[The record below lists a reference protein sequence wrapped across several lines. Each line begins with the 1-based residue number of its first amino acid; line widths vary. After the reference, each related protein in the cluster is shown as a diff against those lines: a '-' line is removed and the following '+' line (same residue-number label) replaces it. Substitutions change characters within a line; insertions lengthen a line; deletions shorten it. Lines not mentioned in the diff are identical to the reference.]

1 MSNMMDQMDQN
12 DQKIRDASEPSL
24 EPTGET
30 AASIDLFRIAM
41 HSIAERETARPVPS
55 DWLIPARQRQRRA
68 QRRVVLA
75 WACAAALCVAVVPRA
90 THHPHDVSHNGAG
103 ATAPP
108 AAVAQTEESYTAL
121 LEQVDNEVSAP
132 VPDSL
137 APLTEL
143 DSWNSNSSTTESSLN
158 TTEKKNVI
166 Q

>member
-1 MSNMMDQMDQN
+1 MSKMMDQMDQKN
-12 DQKIRDASEPSL
+12 QEIRDVSEPSL

-30 AASIDLFRIAM
+30 AASIGLFRIAM

-90 THHPHDVSHNGAG
+90 THHPHDVSHNGA
-103 ATAPP
+103 AAPP

-143 DSWNSNSSTTESSLN
+143 DSWNSNSSNLS
-158 TTEKKNVI
+158 TEKKNVT

>member
-30 AASIDLFRIAM
+30 AASIHLFRIAM

-55 DWLIPARQRQRRA
+55 DWLTPARQRQRRA
-68 QRRVVLA
+68 QRKVVLA
-75 WACAAALCVAVVPRA
+75 WACAAALCFAVVPNA
-90 THHPHDVSHNGAG
+90 MHHSQKPLDPSQRGSL
-103 ATAPP
+103 TDSR

-137 APLTEL
+137 APLSEL
-143 DSWNSNSSTTESSLN
+143 DSWNSTSSNLS
-158 TTEKKNVI
+158 TEKKNVA